1 MRLIRITDAD
11 GDGRFDGTINADVV
25 VEEGSKMCIESLA
38 LEIYESEI
46 EVVKGANKVTYTQG
60 ATNYVADL
68 GTTVYSTNQ
77 GDALLADLENEFN
90 RSASYYPENAAPQ
103 SAQIIGMDYRAAVNA
118 TGKVGIEA
126 RKGTVGELPD
136 SDWESSSGINK
147 PPVVAP
153 AQIYW
158 GVNEAVADGNC
169 RVAQVSRAAIPAG
182 NAYLEATIY
191 NAVTGGVATN
201 PERNG
206 VWLCYTSEDLNE
218 LPVEQLRQEL
228 ETPAGRIKYCRYGVG
243 ISINAGNQVQ
253 AISIENGLVSTLGLP
268 TTTAVTPGTISNPRI
283 RLTRSDGGIVASSW
297 NVDVPVAV
305 SETLTAFEELEPTED
320 LYQFVVF
327 WDRDN
332 YIEVSQV
339 QGCLSPYANAK
350 IATYVKEEDADVG
363 LGAPAIRTIYLQP
376 QGYDATY
383 NKYQPDYT
391 PTANY
396 LTFETDALAS
406 FLGFRAKRTPL
417 TGSRTGINFVANA
430 VFRYGPRLLSD
441 TIIVLSE
448 TVPLVSYD
456 TTRTNQDG
464 QGQQRSILA
473 VVPVSPANTG
483 SVSYRG
489 RETWLDVHNNQPL
502 TFRNLRFR
510 LVTGDYVP
518 MRIFGQASLTI
529 LIRGPHEV

>member
-218 LPVEQLRQEL
+218 LPVEQLR
-228 ETPAGRIKYCRYGVG
+228 A
-243 ISINAGNQVQ
+243 
-253 AISIENGLVSTLGLP
+253 
-268 TTTAVTPGTISNPRI
+268 
-283 RLTRSDGGIVASSW
+283 
-297 NVDVPVAV
+297 
-305 SETLTAFEELEPTED
+305 
-320 LYQFVVF
+320 
-327 WDRDN
+327 
-332 YIEVSQV
+332 
-339 QGCLSPYANAK
+339 
-350 IATYVKEEDADVG
+350 
-363 LGAPAIRTIYLQP
+363 RT
-376 QGYDATY
+376 
-383 NKYQPDYT
+383 
-391 PTANY
+391 
-396 LTFETDALAS
+396 
-406 FLGFRAKRTPL
+406 
-417 TGSRTGINFVANA
+417 
-430 VFRYGPRLLSD
+430 
-441 TIIVLSE
+441 
-448 TVPLVSYD
+448 
-456 TTRTNQDG
+456 
-464 QGQQRSILA
+464 
-473 VVPVSPANTG
+473 
-483 SVSYRG
+483 
-489 RETWLDVHNNQPL
+489 
-502 TFRNLRFR
+502 
-510 LVTGDYVP
+510 
-518 MRIFGQASLTI
+518 
-529 LIRGPHEV
+529 